1 MRASAPPLAV
11 TATAMR
17 RPLFG
22 GYVLVA
28 VALAWIAGIALSG
41 AGPLVALPG
50 SVWLAL
56 AAISMALCIA
66 AGFASRR
73 LPSITTARIAAYAL
87 AGGVLLCALALGA
100 ARATFT
106 DPAATPDA
114 VSRLAHG
121 QSVLL
126 RGVVATEPDLR
137 AGFRLLTVDASEVSA
152 DGGHTWAPASGRV
165 EATVFG
171 PDDWFAPA
179 YGDSVTLSGT
189 LAPADGASP
198 PGVLARMG
206 GARATVGSRGN
217 GNPLFAA
224 LFDLRVRLAAAIQHS
239 LPEPE
244 AALLIGI
251 LLGLKTPALRA
262 RLPLFT
268 ATGTIHLVVP
278 AGLKVSTLAELAS
291 RGARQLGRWPRTVAA
306 LLAVGGY
313 AALGGGGPAAVRA
326 AIMGALL
333 VLAPALGRAYNVY
346 TALALAALLMAAVE
360 PLVIYDAGF
369 QLTTLATFGLPLL
382 VPPIARRLALWLR
395 WLPLSAAIAE
405 SLAVTVAAQLATLP
419 VLALTFGQVSLVAPL
434 ANLLAVPLLAPLLVL
449 GGLLALAGALLGAV
463 GTALALV
470 LAWIVWPL
478 LWYVDALIA
487 LCANL
492 PGAALAVS
500 NAPALAAW
508 GYYAALVAVVWWLVR
523 RSRGAGTGAAPASVT
538 ATSVYGGHARLTRG
552 ALAAL
557 LALTLLG
564 ACGAAAPAV
573 AMRDARLAFLDVGP
587 GGEAALLRLPSG
599 ATALLNG
606 GPDGPRLEAAL
617 AGQLPFWQRTLD
629 VAVLSDPRP
638 GDARGVEDAAAHFAI
653 GRVADA
659 GMTHP
664 SADYLAYL
672 DGTRR
677 AGAARTQIRQGNVI
691 HLDAETS
698 LRVLAPP
705 TQLYPAGEGSTTAS
719 NDLILRLETPG
730 LRALFLGAAD
740 AYALDALA
748 DAGEPLAADVVELAL
763 PEGAPLDL
771 DGPLGTVLRL
781 AHPRLVVIASAP
793 IPPRSAAAQRAAT
806 LYPWD
811 TDADAATALGALIYR
826 VDAAGTLVVS
836 GGARGWAIG

>member
-11 TATAMR
+11 AIAGR

-28 VALAWIAGIALSG
+28 VALAWIAGIALRG
-41 AGPLVALPG
+41 AGPLDALPG
-50 SVWLAL
+50 SVWLVL
-56 AAISMALCIA
+56 AVIGAAVCIA

-73 LPSITTARIAAYAL
+73 LSAITTARMAALAL
-87 AGGVLLCALALGA
+87 AGSVLLCALALGA
-100 ARATFT
+100 ARAAFT
-106 DPAATPDA
+106 DPATASDA

-121 QSVLL
+121 QSALL

-137 AGFRLLTVDASEVSA
+137 AGFRLLTVDASEVSQ

-179 YGDSVTLSGT
+179 YGDNVTLSGA
-189 LAPADGASP
+189 LGPAGAGAP
-198 PGVLARMG
+198 PGVLARMS
-206 GARATVGSRGN
+206 GARASVGARGN
-217 GNPLFAA
+217 GNPLFAV

-251 LLGLKTPALRA
+251 LLGLKTPTLRA

-291 RGARQLGRWPRTVAA
+291 RGTRRLGRWPRTVAA

-346 TALALAALLMAAVE
+346 TALALAALVMAAVE

-382 VPPIARRLALWLR
+382 VPPITRRLAAWLR
-395 WLPLSAAIAE
+395 WLPFSAAIAE
-405 SLAVTVAAQLATLP
+405 SLAVTLAAQLATLP

-463 GTALALV
+463 GAALALA
-470 LAWIVWPL
+470 LAWVVWPL
-478 LWYVDALIA
+478 LWYVDGVIA
-487 LCANL
+487 LSANL

-500 NAPALAAW
+500 NAPAVFAW
-508 GYYAALVAVVWWLVR
+508 AYYAALAAVIWWLVR
-523 RSRGAGTGAAPASVT
+523 RSRAAGAGASGGAAAMPGT
-538 ATSVYGGHARLTRG
+538 TIPTHGGHMQLTRG
-552 ALAAL
+552 ALAVL

-653 GRVADA
+653 GHVADA

-672 DGTRR
+672 DGTQR

-705 TQLYPAGEGSTTAS
+705 TQLYPT
-719 NDLILRLETPG
+719 
-730 LRALFLGAAD
+730 F
-740 AYALDALA
+740 
-748 DAGEPLAADVVELAL
+748 
-763 PEGAPLDL
+763 
-771 DGPLGTVLRL
+771 
-781 AHPRLVVIASAP
+781 
-793 IPPRSAAAQRAAT
+793 RS
-806 LYPWD
+806 
-811 TDADAATALGALIYR
+811 
-826 VDAAGTLVVS
+826 
-836 GGARGWAIG
+836 GW